1 MLNGDIEKELNT
13 NDYEI
18 HTAKLIIKSK
28 VIHHNLRTQ
37 SYNDALVT
45 GRVGKSTG
53 KNKTSL
59 NIKHLRDDLHQC
71 WLFTYWWVVKRWG
84 GNFYYKTQWQNIDT
98 LKAKNVVELEDW
110 KIHNVYKEVEDKGEK
125 FLSVRWVITP
135 KYKDKNIEYK
145 ASLVA
150 RGFEI
155 HEIHKDFHT

>member
-71 WLFTYWWVVKRWG
+71 
-84 GNFYYKTQWQNIDT
+84 
-98 LKAKNVVELEDW
+98 
-110 KIHNVYKEVEDKGEK
+110 
-125 FLSVRWVITP
+125 
-135 KYKDKNIEYK
+135 
-145 ASLVA
+145 
-150 RGFEI
+150 
-155 HEIHKDFHT
+155 

>member
-1 MLNGDIEKELNT
+1 MIYINVDFSHIDGWKNVEE
-13 NDYEI
+13 EI
-18 HTAKLIIKSK
+18 FT
-28 VIHHNLRTQ
+28 T
-37 SYNDALVT
+37 
-45 GRVGKSTG
+45 
-53 KNKTSL
+53 
-59 NIKHLRDDLHQC
+59 KH
-71 WLFTYWWVVKRWG
+71 
-84 GNFYYKTQWQNIDT
+84 WQNIDT